1 MPNNNDEKA
10 ARARRNL
17 QKKAQD
23 LAKNRDK
30 YLAQNQKNT
39 EKSDEKKSGPANASN
54 NNRGRNNQNR
64 GANNKNDTRKVNLP
78 TSQTLTPRFTLSVPS
93 LKTARKSYLQ

>member
-1 MPNNNDEKA
+1 MSNNNDEKA

-30 YLAQNQKNT
+30 YLAQNQKIPRNLMKRNLVQLMPAIIIVAAT
-39 EKSDEKKSGPANASN
+39 IKIVAQITKTTPEK
-54 NNRGRNNQNR
+54 
-64 GANNKNDTRKVNLP
+64 
-78 TSQTLTPRFTLSVPS
+78 
-93 LKTARKSYLQ
+93 

>member
-78 TSQTLTPRFTLSVPS
+78 TTTRRGAVVRAQRMV
-93 LKTARKSYLQ
+93 